1 MWWRRLRGEFI
12 EAMRRAGAF
21 ELDKAAIERLTKAAF
36 TFEGDGKG
44 CVRAHVKKELVGKD
58 VAVLAAAA
66 GVTVPANTPAS
77 VWRNR

>member
-1 MWWRRLRGEFI
+1 
-12 EAMRRAGAF
+12 MRRAGAF
-21 ELDKAAIERLTKAAF
+21 ELDKSAIERLTKAAF

-66 GVTVPANTPAS
+66 GVTVPPNTQLLFGETDENHAF
-77 VWRNR
+77 VVKNR